1 MRGPR
6 EWHLLPTGWILAALA
21 VLLLVGWLA
30 VLPVPRPLTVEDA
43 IAWLGPPSF
52 LLLLILTLGVLL
64 GRAERVNEQGD
75 EASRLLLDVA
85 RGTILL
91 VGSDRIIQYVN
102 RGITAVFGYA
112 PNEVVG
118 RPLGDLLDG
127 AELEALW
134 GALDDRIGPEGRTV
148 RPITGRRKDGSTVPL
163 EATGRRARVP
173 GGTGAA
179 IHLKD
184 MSERDELVRAV
195 ADRAA
200 QLARSNRDLEQFA
213 YVASHDLQEP
223 LRMVASYT
231 QLLRERYRGRALDA
245 DAEEFLGY
253 ATEGAE
259 RMRGMIDNLLAFSR
273 LETRGRPF
281 EPISMEE
288 VLSTALQ
295 NLAPAIRASGGRVD
309 HEPLPDLVGDAS
321 QLVQLFQNLIANALK
336 FRGPTPPEIQISA
349 VRKPSEWLFSVRDNG
364 LGIAPSDQ
372 ERVFVLFQ
380 RLHSRSEYPGSG
392 IGLST
397 CRKVVERHGGRL
409 WVESRG
415 IPGDGSDFRFT
426 LPAGNAST
434 LRPPSLEARPQ
445 ESSRAEEARTLIE
458 ERLSELI

>member
-1 MRGPR
+1 MRGLR
-6 EWHLLPTGWILAALA
+6 EWKLLPFGWILAALG
-21 VLLLVGWLA
+21 VLLLIGWLA
-30 VLPVPRPLTVEDA
+30 VLPVPRPLTFEDA
-43 IAWLGPPSF
+43 SAWLAPPSL
-52 LLLLILTLGVLL
+52 LLLLILAFGVLL
-64 GRAERVNEQGD
+64 GRAQRVNEQGD
-75 EASRLLLDVA
+75 ESSRLLLDVA
-85 RGTILL
+85 RGAILL
-91 VGSDRIIQYVN
+91 VGSDRIIQHVN
-102 RGITAVFGYA
+102 RGVGAVFGYA

-118 RPLGDLLDG
+118 RPLADLLDG
-127 AELEALW
+127 AGLEAFW
-134 GALDDRIGPEGRTV
+134 ASLDDRKGPEGRSV
-148 RPITGRRKDGSTVPL
+148 QAITGRRKDGSTVPL
-163 EATGRRARVP
+163 EATGRLARLR

-231 QLLRERYRGRALDA
+231 QLLRERYRGKALDT

-259 RMRGMIDNLLAFSR
+259 RMRGMIDNLLAYSR

-288 VLSTALQ
+288 VLSTAVK
-295 NLAPAIRASGGRVD
+295 NLDPAIRASGGRVD

-336 FRGPTPPEIQISA
+336 FRGPSPPEVQISA
-349 VRKPSEWLFSVRDNG
+349 VRRPSEWLFSVRDNG
-364 LGIAPSDQ
+364 LGIAPANQ

-426 LPAGNAST
+426 LPIGT
-434 LRPPSLEARPQ
+434 DPPRRTAIPPTPTAETR
-445 ESSRAEEARTLIE
+445 RAEEARSLIE
-458 ERLSELI
+458 ERLSELV